1 MEKKRY
7 RARKSINYEI
17 NNFLNIYETFKE
29 KTKNKFCYLNK
40 NFNGFNDITDEKRN
54 ELIKEAEILKEKYM
68 KQNDLLCPNYYKVLN
83 QINEDIILKKKYKPN
98 EAIIVLIETIDSKLK
113 LIKIFMSSKT
123 DFEIETKSTKMFG
136 FYDSNL
142 IDYEIE
148 YAKKFK
154 KAKPD
159 SKILSLRIEN
169 M

>member
-1 MEKKRY
+1 
-7 RARKSINYEI
+7 
-17 NNFLNIYETFKE
+17 
-29 KTKNKFCYLNK
+29 
-40 NFNGFNDITDEKRN
+40 
-54 ELIKEAEILKEKYM
+54 
-68 KQNDLLCPNYYKVLN
+68 
-83 QINEDIILKKKYKPN
+83 
-98 EAIIVLIETIDSKLK
+98 
-113 LIKIFMSSKT
+113 
-123 DFEIETKSTKMFG
+123 MFG

>member
-1 MEKKRY
+1 
-7 RARKSINYEI
+7 
-17 NNFLNIYETFKE
+17 
-29 KTKNKFCYLNK
+29 
-40 NFNGFNDITDEKRN
+40 
-54 ELIKEAEILKEKYM
+54 M